1 MQRPEANF
9 EGATSPWWGCLRDNR
24 WVSPWTG
31 MSWRKLHSP
40 MLFQWGKALQRLPQ
54 HWPDGS
60 TPSDPELTQRIEQWR
75 AALLSSRDTVTRT
88 DLGAGSRAHKP
99 VGQEGKDV
107 RRVAELAQNSLTP
120 LADVQS
126 LVRWLRTIRP
136 EGRFLELG
144 TSLGVTTAH
153 LATSGWHVDTWEGC
167 PDTLRLAQEGWQEV
181 GCDAQIT
188 AKQGAFSD
196 HLAALGDEAWDVVYL
211 DGHHQ
216 GDATLNLAEA
226 LAPRTAVAMVVDD
239 IAWSQDM
246 YRAWEMLRMQDEWR
260 VTFTW
265 RGRGFL
271 LKAPEMARQHLRLA

>member
-1 MQRPEANF
+1 
-9 EGATSPWWGCLRDNR
+9 
-24 WVSPWTG
+24 

-40 MLFQWGKALQRLPQ
+40 MLFQWGKALQRQPQ
-54 HWPDGS
+54 HWPEGC
-60 TPSDPELTQRIEQWR
+60 TPSDPDMTRRIEQWR
-75 AALLSSRDTVTRT
+75 ASLLSSQDTVSRT
-88 DLGAGSRAHKP
+88 DLGAGSRAHKRTDHD
-99 VGQEGKDV
+99 GKDV

-126 LVRWLRTIRP
+126 LVRWLRTVRP

-153 LATSGWHVDTWEGC
+153 LATSGWHIDTWEGC
-167 PDTLRLAQEGWQEV
+167 SDTLRLAQECWKAV
-181 GCDAQIT
+181 GCDAHIT
-188 AKQGAFSD
+188 AKQGAFND
-196 HLAALGDEAWDVVYL
+196 HIAALGEDVWDVVYL
-211 DGHHQ
+211 DGHHE
-216 GDATLNLAEA
+216 GDATLNLAKA

-239 IAWSQDM
+239 IAWSRDM
-246 YRAWEMLRMQDEWR
+246 YRAWEELRMQDGWR

>member
-1 MQRPEANF
+1 MQRSEANS
-9 EGATSPWWGCLRDNR
+9 EGATSSGWGCLRDNR

-40 MLFQWGKALQRLPQ
+40 LLFQWGKALQRHPQ
-54 HWPDGS
+54 HWPEAC
-60 TPSDPELTQRIEQWR
+60 TASDDDMTGRIEQWR
-75 AALLSSRDTVTRT
+75 VALLLSKDTVART
-88 DLGAGSRAHKP
+88 DLGAGSRAHKRAEH
-99 VGQEGKDV
+99 GGKDI

-126 LVRWLRTIRP
+126 LVRWLRMVRP
-136 EGRFLELG
+136 KGRFLELG

-153 LATSGWHVDTWEGC
+153 LATSGWHIDTWEGC
-167 PDTLRLAQEGWQEV
+167 PETLRLAQEGWREV

-188 AKQGAFSD
+188 AKQGAFAD
-196 HLAALGDEAWDVVYL
+196 HLAALDDQAWDVVYL

-216 GDATLNLAEA
+216 GDATLNLAKA
-226 LAPRTAVAMVVDD
+226 LSPRTTVAMVVDD
-239 IAWSQDM
+239 IAWSRDM
-246 YRAWEMLRMQDEWR
+246 YRTWEVLRMQDQWR